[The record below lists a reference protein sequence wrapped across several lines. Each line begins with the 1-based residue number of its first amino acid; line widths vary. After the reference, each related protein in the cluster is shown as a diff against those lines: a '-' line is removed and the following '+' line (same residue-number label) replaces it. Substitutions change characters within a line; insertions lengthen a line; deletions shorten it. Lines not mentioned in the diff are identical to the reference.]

1 MGKKA
6 KDQQRKT
13 SSSGSEAS
21 GGSFKSKEFVSS
33 EKVNELGMKQPERV
47 KSYPQ
52 KIAPVPKKDAE
63 NKNIENKKQ
72 PPATKAEPTK
82 DKEAAND
89 NLICDKSEQIKVESS
104 SKVPPTKPKPK
115 SKQKKKSKEDQAGIK
130 KAESQIEEL
139 KSASTSKIQAPA
151 VKPKPDKDSKSKQ
164 KKKSKE
170 EQQERKSSASS
181 NKQKQVEPPQK
192 EIQTEQ
198 VSQDSVKEPVQVV
211 LNDQAERKQV
221 RPVEPIEKPKPSKQ
235 NIPDLQLATDTGFET
250 ATTPE
255 ILSPGVLSPD
265 TSPEILKKEVQPCE
279 EVAIIINHV
288 DSEVAEIIQ
297 EDKDQRDDFGK
308 RKPSLSELRKILK
321 NSTSIT
327 LSSSG
332 DSGRSS
338 PLFSPAAEL
347 KRRRATRSREESMGR
362 GSTIA
367 TPDIAEEEEGGL
379 HFKSNKITR
388 ARISPSPDMSLD
400 NNRLSTRTARSE
412 RRSSKVIEEE
422 CPAQVTSVSK
432 EDKSKEQSTISNE
445 DKEVNEEK
453 ECNVEIA
460 PIKLVDKPEEDS
472 LKSIEEK
479 IVKVAQDI
487 KDNFGVIEGE
497 KIIDEVA
504 EELVE
509 EETIKKE
516 DDKPQP
522 KKTSALDFL
531 SLLPAEDRSF
541 FATGIET
548 PALQIDHVTPLPEV
562 ITPEPSVET
571 VSQEVKEKEENVE
584 VIINQEKSAKLEK
597 QPVEIL
603 KER

>member
-308 RKPSLSELRKILK
+308 RKPSLSELRKTLK

-379 HFKSNKITR
+379 NFKSNKITR

-422 CPAQVTSVSK
+422 CPALVTSVSK
-432 EDKSKEQSTISNE
+432 EQSAISNE
-445 DKEVNEEK
+445 DKEVKEEK
-453 ECNVEIA
+453 ECHVEIT
-460 PIKLVDKPEEDS
+460 PIDKSEESEEDS

-479 IVKVAQDI
+479 IVKVAKDI
-487 KDNFGVIEGE
+487 KDNFGAIEGE

-509 EETIKKE
+509 EETVKKE

-522 KKTSALDFL
+522 RKTSALDFL

-541 FATGIET
+541 FA
-548 PALQIDHVTPLPEV
+548 
-562 ITPEPSVET
+562 
-571 VSQEVKEKEENVE
+571 
-584 VIINQEKSAKLEK
+584 
-597 QPVEIL
+597 
-603 KER
+603 